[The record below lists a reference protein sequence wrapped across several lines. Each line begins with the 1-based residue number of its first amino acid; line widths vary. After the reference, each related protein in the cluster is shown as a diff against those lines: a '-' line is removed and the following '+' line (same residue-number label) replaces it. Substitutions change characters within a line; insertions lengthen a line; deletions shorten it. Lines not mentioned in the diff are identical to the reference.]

1 MQGFTIAGFIFLGIL
16 IGGVGGFIW
25 GTIRE
30 RKGMN
35 KKKRKVKE
43 SKTDEYAN
51 LGAGYGQHAH
61 GIPCSYYFKK

>member
-1 MQGFTIAGFIFLGIL
+1 MTPAGFVFIGFLIGAFAGFIA
-16 IGGVGGFIW
+16 

>member
-1 MQGFTIAGFIFLGIL
+1 MTPAGFVFVGFLIGAFAGFIA
-16 IGGVGGFIW
+16 

>member
-35 KKKRKVKE
+35 KKRKVKE

>member
-1 MQGFTIAGFIFLGIL
+1 MTGFTSAGLIFIGIVIGLIAGFK
-16 IGGVGGFIW
+16 W

-35 KKKRKVKE
+35 KKRKVKE